1 MGISGISPWSL
12 ILIIAILLLL
22 FGTKR
27 IKSLG
32 KDLGEMIQSFQKS
45 FDQDEKKTI
54 RKKTLTKKKRK

>member
-45 FDQDEKKTI
+45 FDQDEKKTV